1 MSPIRTGFIGAGDI
15 ARSHAGILKE
25 NQNVIL
31 GAVYDIKEDISRQ
44 FSSEYGMRSLSSIEA
59 VIDDSDAIYITS
71 PNKSHAELT
80 LQALEQKKHV
90 FCEKPFALN
99 LSDAQRIMESGEGN
113 GQIYQLGFN
122 RRFAPVYWKMKQLIS
137 TGEIIPRSFNVKM
150 NRGELQVPPWTS
162 DPDVTGG
169 FLFESTLHL
178 VDIVRYLFG
187 EVKKVTAIGSKSIYP
202 CVDDFSMIFEMESGV
217 HGVLSSTAHATW
229 LFPFEKFE
237 VYGDHSSIYN
247 NEMESVSFRLKLESE
262 DEKLEYS
269 QLAIEDRWGYRLE
282 NKAFIDRITGKKSE
296 ESSLAAT
303 KIDGYKNV
311 ELLESIYD
319 QIGLGR

>member
-15 ARSHAGILKE
+15 ARSHAGILKD
-25 NQNVIL
+25 NRDVVL

-44 FSSEYGMRSLSSIEA
+44 FAADHGMQYLSSIEA
-59 VIDDSDAIYITS
+59 VIDDSDAVYIAS

-122 RRFAPVYWKMKQLIS
+122 RRFAPVYWKMKELIS
-137 TGEIIPRSFNVKM
+137 AGEILPMSFNIKM
-150 NRGELQVPPWTS
+150 NRGELQVPAWIS
-162 DPDVTGG
+162 DPDQTGG
-169 FLFESTLHL
+169 FLFESALHL

-187 EVKKVTAIGSKSIYP
+187 DVKKVTAVGSKSIYP
-202 CVDDFSMIFEMESGV
+202 CVDDFSIIFEMESGI
-217 HGVLSSTAHATW
+217 HGVFSSTAHATW
-229 LFPFEKFE
+229 IFPFERVE
-237 VYGDHSSIYN
+237 IYGDHSSIYN
-247 NEMESVSFRLKLESE
+247 NEMESVSFCLDLESE
-262 DEKLEYS
+262 EEKLEYS
-269 QLAIEDRWGYRLE
+269 QLPIVDRWGYRQE
-282 NKAFIDRITGKKSE
+282 NKAFIDRISGRQSD
-296 ESSLAAT
+296 ESSLVAT

>member
-15 ARSHAGILKE
+15 ARSHAGILKD
-25 NQNVIL
+25 NRDVVL

-44 FSSEYGMRSLSSIEA
+44 FAAEHGMQYLSSIEA
-59 VIDDSDAIYITS
+59 VIDDSDAVYIAS

-80 LQALEQKKHV
+80 LLALEQKKHV

-99 LSDAQRIMESGEGN
+99 LSDAQKIMESGEGN

-122 RRFAPVYWKMKQLIS
+122 RRFAPVYWKMKELILA
-137 TGEIIPRSFNVKM
+137 GEIFPKSFNIKM
-150 NRGELQVPPWTS
+150 NRGELQVPAWLS
-162 DPDVTGG
+162 DPEQTGG
-169 FLFESTLHL
+169 FLFESALHL

-187 EVKKVTAIGSKSIYP
+187 DVRKVTAVGSKSIYP
-202 CVDDFSMIFEMESGV
+202 CVDDFSIIFEMESGI
-217 HGVLSSTAHATW
+217 HGVFSSTAHATW
-229 LFPFEKFE
+229 IFPFERVE
-237 VYGDHSSIYN
+237 IYGDHSSIFN
-247 NEMESVSFRLKLESE
+247 NEMESVSFCLDLESE
-262 DEKLEYS
+262 VEKLEYS
-269 QLAIEDRWGYRLE
+269 QLPIEDRWGYRQE
-282 NKAFIDRITGKKSE
+282 NKAFIDRISGQQSD
-296 ESSLAAT
+296 ESSLVAT

>member
-15 ARSHAGILKE
+15 ARSHAGILKD
-25 NQNVIL
+25 NRNVVL
-31 GAVYDIKEDISRQ
+31 GAVYDIKQDISRQ
-44 FSSEYGMRSLSSIEA
+44 FAAEHGMQYLPSIEA
-59 VIDDSDAIYITS
+59 VIDDSDAVYIAS

-99 LSDAQRIMESGEGN
+99 LSDAQKIMESGEGN

-122 RRFAPVYWKMKQLIS
+122 RRFAPVYWKMKELIS
-137 TGEIIPRSFNVKM
+137 AGEFFPKSFNIKM
-150 NRGELQVPPWTS
+150 NRGELQVPAWIS
-162 DPDVTGG
+162 DPDQTGG
-169 FLFESTLHL
+169 FLFESALHL

-187 EVKKVTAIGSKSIYP
+187 DVKKVTAVGSKSIYP
-202 CVDDFSMIFEMESGV
+202 CVDDFSIIFEMESGI
-217 HGVLSSTAHATW
+217 HGVFSSTAHATW
-229 LFPFEKFE
+229 IFPFERVE
-237 VYGDHSSIYN
+237 IYGDHSSIYN
-247 NEMESVSFRLKLESE
+247 NEMESVSFCLDLESKE
-262 DEKLEYS
+262 EKLEYS
-269 QLAIEDRWGYRLE
+269 QLPIEDRWGYRQE
-282 NKAFIDRITGKKSE
+282 NKAFIDRISGQQSD
-296 ESSLAAT
+296 ESSLVAT